1 MTLDDTTT
9 TPAVVPRAAHDTVS
23 SRALQRAA
31 FSTLLRRDALVLRKN
46 LREFL
51 PRTILQPVLLM
62 FVFTYVM
69 PEIGLAV
76 GGAEGAELFSTLLVA
91 GVIGSTILF
100 QGIQGVALP
109 LVQDFGYTREIE
121 DRVMAPLPVGGVAV
135 AKIVSGA
142 VQCLLGG
149 LVVFPLAAVVPAT
162 EVSLSIDWPV
172 LLTII
177 PLACLM
183 ASSMGLLFGVIF
195 DPRTLPVMFGIIVV
209 PLTFL
214 GCVYYQWSALAEIR
228 WLQIAVLA
236 NPLVYICEGARA
248 ALTDVDHMSLWAVYP
263 VMIGF
268 TAVMATLG
276 VTRFRSRVVS

>member
-1 MTLDDTTT
+1 MTVGTET
-9 TPAVVPRAAHDTVS
+9 HS
-23 SRALQRAA
+23 SRTLQRAA
-31 FSTLLRRDALVLRKN
+31 FATLLRRDALVLRKN

-76 GGAEGAELFSTLLVA
+76 GGEAGAELFTTLLVA
-91 GVIGSTILF
+91 GVVGSTILF

-121 DRVMAPLPVGGVAV
+121 DRVMAPLPVEGVAL

-142 VQCLLGG
+142 VQCLIGG

-162 EVSLSIDWPV
+162 DVSLAVDWPV
-172 LLTII
+172 VLTII
-177 PLACLM
+177 PLACVM
-183 ASSMGLLFGVIF
+183 AASMGLLFGVIF
-195 DPRTLPVMFGIIVV
+195 DPRTLPLMFGIIVV

-214 GCVYYQWSALAEIR
+214 GCVYYQWSALEEIR
-228 WLQIAVLA
+228 WLQILVLA

-263 VMIGF
+263 VMISF
-268 TAVMATLG
+268 TAVMAAVG